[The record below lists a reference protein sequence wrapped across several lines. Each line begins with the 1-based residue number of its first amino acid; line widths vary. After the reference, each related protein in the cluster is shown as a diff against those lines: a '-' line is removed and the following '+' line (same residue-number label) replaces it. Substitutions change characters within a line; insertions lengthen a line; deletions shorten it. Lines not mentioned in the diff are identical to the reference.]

1 MTDRTSYSSNMRPL
15 DSMTERNLQTA
26 PQAPAPAQLSDLHR
40 QAAMLSKLPVVSKL
54 LANPGA
60 VDQIA
65 AQSPQLAQMM
75 AANPFM
81 KDMLQPQAVS
91 QLLWCCFAHSSN
103 IAYAQLDLARQD
115 LRHTHSALVLDW
127 AMYDTVN
134 SLCNNCFG
142 YQATC
147 SYIELS

>member
-1 MTDRTSYSSNMRPL
+1 
-15 DSMTERNLQTA
+15 MTERVHATA
-26 PQAPAPAQLSDLHR
+26 PQVPVPAQLSDLHK

-91 QLLWCCFAHSSN
+91 QLLHAAQDPQNLQNLLGNHKFLWCCIAHSPS
-103 IAYAQLDLARQD
+103 IADAQLGLARQ
-115 LRHTHSALVLDW
+115 
-127 AMYDTVN
+127 N
-134 SLCNNCFG
+134 
-142 YQATC
+142 
-147 SYIELS
+147 